1 MKYLI
6 ILILLSINAHANESL
21 RLAKLAEQEILEG
34 NATNGILLALE
45 ALPKNI
51 YKPDKPYV
59 VEAEIQLL
67 NGLLQLHE
75 YYENIDF
82 FSTAL
87 HSENKY
93 EVNFYTGNYR
103 WRQALANEDNCAA
116 YAEQHFNASASRRD
130 GYTMVIVSY
139 ESSKKVRK
147 WAKWY
152 VQKVARAFGVRQ
164 YLGKGILIGGYDGR
178 GNGNLKYLKMPGVLL
193 ESLFATNPRH
203 AKWIRNE
210 ADQLQLAFILFKSI
224 RKFFPQGG
232 RICFSVGHK
241 YKFYPR
247 NDRGAHIYGGGR
259 ESEYAEI
266 ILKQAQSLIEYKL
279 LKGHF
284 APPLIKKLQKFVRS
298 NLHLSALEFDEALFD
313 KTSELLLKLSSQQLI
328 DYAREIVPR
337 CSLTVEQR
345 ERFGLGKSKSQRLIE
360 RGEKLARRGR
370 IKSAIRLFKRA
381 RKLDHCL
388 EFNSEDK
395 ARWIAAQAE
404 IYKAEK
410 LAEQIKIEAAIAKFN
425 KAMQI
430 YSKFKIDSDK
440 ETRQIAADELIED
453 GEKLAEAGEIET
465 ALTKFQTARKINVNL
480 NFDPHEKVRTI
491 AIKPLV
497 KKGIQAI
504 RQTNMEQALI
514 INKKTHILDPKG
526 LYSESF
532 WSSLCWYGSLHGHA
546 AAVMN
551 ACTKIVKLQ
560 PNNESYRDSRGVARA
575 LIGDFKGAIADF
587 EFYVKHAK
595 LKHKLAL
602 RQQWLN
608 QLREGTNPFTE
619 TVINKLLGK

>member
-6 ILILLSINAHANESL
+6 ILILLSINVHANESL

-67 NGLLQLHE
+67 NGILQLHE
-75 YYENIDF
+75 YYENFDF

-87 HSENKY
+87 QSENKY
-93 EVNFYTGNYR
+93 EVSFYTGNYR
-103 WRQALANEDNCAA
+103 WRQALANEENCAA

-152 VQKVARAFGVRQ
+152 VKKVARAFGVRQ
-164 YLGKGILIGGYDGR
+164 YLGKGLLVGGYDGR

-266 ILKQAQSLIEYKL
+266 ILKQAESLIEYKL

-313 KTSELLLKLSSQQLI
+313 KTSELLLELSTQQLI

-337 CSLTVEQR
+337 CSLTPEQR
-345 ERFGLGKSKSQRLIE
+345 ERFALPKLKSQRLIE

-370 IKSAIRLFKRA
+370 IQSAIKLFKRA

-388 EFNSEDK
+388 EFNPEDK

-404 IYKAEK
+404 IYKAQK
-410 LAEQIKIEAAIAKFN
+410 LAEEIKVKAAIAKFN
-425 KAMQI
+425 KAMRI
-430 YSKFKIDSDK
+430 YSKFKIDPDK
-440 ETRQIAADELIED
+440 ETRRIAADELIED
-453 GEKLAEAGEIET
+453 GEKLAEEGEIEI
-465 ALTKFQTARKINVNL
+465 ALTKFQAAKKMNVNL

-504 RQTNMEQALI
+504 RQTNIEQALI

-532 WSSLCWYGSLHGHA
+532 WSSLCWYGSLYGHA

-551 ACTKIVKLQ
+551 ACTKIVKLK
-560 PNNESYRDSRGVARA
+560 PKKESYRDSRGLARA

-595 LKHKLAL
+595 LKHKLVQ